1 MKEDYSTRIAKKI
14 RNKLIYY
21 SYLDLKKKLIK
32 KNCLLINSMTPNE
45 LNDKYQKCSD
55 YCVEKIE
62 TYTSSQN
69 NNGIDN
75 NNYFHVSVTYCSLNN
90 NYHMLVDNK
99 NVDQYIG
106 QNNIIG
112 KYYKGNTLQIRTTT
126 DKLKYNI
133 YLNENKL
140 EKKIIG
146 ENKFKKKHRS
156 IASSLEVNKKINF
169 IDNENINEVNGLKSI
184 NNAQNIKKL
193 INDKINNEKI
203 QTNCGNKI
211 RKTNSQKILNKHM
224 LKLKN
229 YCANLIK
236 IEKKVILKD
245 TIQNN
250 NKEVVLF
257 SPINEK
263 RKKNRIDKNH
273 FRSGKEKPKFEAR
286 VQIMHDSDNF
296 DRNLLN
302 SSNINPKLHPDI
314 KNYPIHTKLKSQTK
328 IYQNLFKLQAKRSF
342 HRKNKSIDKFEE
354 EKSISPKKNSPR
366 KIFSPKKSSPKK
378 IISPKKVSV
387 NEFNSGPGVSISKFF
402 NLYQKFNKKD
412 KINEVVNIKKYTSG
426 NKIDY
431 PLNKRKTNN
440 NTIGYNNNGNPKL
453 NSNNTEKTNS
463 NLFRSNNNNMIKKGR
478 LKKSLTINKMIKFRA
493 GEILE
498 KKIGIIKLKNG
509 KY

>member
-1 MKEDYSTRIAKKI
+1 
-14 RNKLIYY
+14 
-21 SYLDLKKKLIK
+21 
-32 KNCLLINSMTPNE
+32 
-45 LNDKYQKCSD
+45 
-55 YCVEKIE
+55 
-62 TYTSSQN
+62 
-69 NNGIDN
+69 
-75 NNYFHVSVTYCSLNN
+75 
-90 NYHMLVDNK
+90 
-99 NVDQYIG
+99 
-106 QNNIIG
+106 
-112 KYYKGNTLQIRTTT
+112 
-126 DKLKYNI
+126 
-133 YLNENKL
+133 
-140 EKKIIG
+140 
-146 ENKFKKKHRS
+146 
-156 IASSLEVNKKINF
+156 
-169 IDNENINEVNGLKSI
+169 
-184 NNAQNIKKL
+184 
-193 INDKINNEKI
+193 
-203 QTNCGNKI
+203 
-211 RKTNSQKILNKHM
+211 
-224 LKLKN
+224 
-229 YCANLIK
+229 
-236 IEKKVILKD
+236 
-245 TIQNN
+245 
-250 NKEVVLF
+250 
-257 SPINEK
+257 
-263 RKKNRIDKNH
+263 
-273 FRSGKEKPKFEAR
+273 
-286 VQIMHDSDNF
+286 MHDSDNF

-412 KINEVVNIKKYTSG
+412 KINEVANIKKYTSG

>member
-62 TYTSSQN
+62 TYASSQN

-169 IDNENINEVNGLKSI
+169 MDNENINEVNELKSI
-184 NNAQNIKKL
+184 NNTQNIKKL

-263 RKKNRIDKNH
+263 RKKIGLIKIILEV
-273 FRSGKEKPKFEAR
+273 GK
-286 VQIMHDSDNF
+286 
-296 DRNLLN
+296 
-302 SSNINPKLHPDI
+302 
-314 KNYPIHTKLKSQTK
+314 KSQ
-328 IYQNLFKLQAKRSF
+328 NLRLVCKLCM
-342 HRKNKSIDKFEE
+342 IVIILIE
-354 EKSISPKKNSPR
+354 
-366 KIFSPKKSSPKK
+366 IF
-378 IISPKKVSV
+378 
-387 NEFNSGPGVSISKFF
+387 
-402 NLYQKFNKKD
+402 
-412 KINEVVNIKKYTSG
+412 
-426 NKIDY
+426 
-431 PLNKRKTNN
+431 
-440 NTIGYNNNGNPKL
+440 
-453 NSNNTEKTNS
+453 
-463 NLFRSNNNNMIKKGR
+463 
-478 LKKSLTINKMIKFRA
+478 
-493 GEILE
+493 
-498 KKIGIIKLKNG
+498 
-509 KY
+509 